1 VYYNNSEWLEKN
13 LQDKKN
19 WLKEQVTEKDEM
31 AKKLKMQVETAVKE
45 KEDLVKQLKKESE
58 QGVHDKKAWFQTQ
71 IKVNL
76 QRELFSR

>member
-1 VYYNNSEWLEKN
+1 LEKN
-13 LQDKKN
+13 LQDKKQ
-19 WLKEQVTEKDEM
+19 WLRVQVTEKDEM
-31 AKKLKMQVETAVKE
+31 AKKIKTQVETAVKE

-76 QRELFSR
+76 Q